1 MIPVQKKTFSL
12 AGMSPKSSNMT
23 AKSGINTADT
33 SKVYHLLVVGT
44 DALTIP
50 EISGD
55 DISIEK
61 VSGCARKFLVVDD
74 VFRSRSDST
83 KTFIR
88 ARDVNEMSAMY
99 CASGASNSEFSESIK
114 KSLPLQGLR
123 GVAEINQQAQI
134 SQQLKEYQAR
144 LGSAVANNDRVGV
157 QKLMAQY
164 PQFMADSQ
172 KQMGFIDAEQNRQT
186 ADAAMN
192 LRLASQTGDPLTMQ
206 KAIQQANPV
215 LQRFGLPAE
224 EVYQSWQN
232 DPQEF
237 NRITDLIH
245 LHADPN
251 SYFSV
256 QEKQQGQSIAQQNAD
271 TSAYNAQVNAEQG
284 NRRLDMEQFK
294 VLSDNQLRTRE
305 MVLKAR
311 LGRAQ
316 NDIERDKLNAELSKV
331 QQAKV
336 EKMNDKINTVAG
348 NIDSLNSALEV
359 GHELAG
365 IVGKHPSAVTRSQ
378 NYNPLT
384 LGFGF
389 LPDVAEDT
397 RSLRAK
403 ADEYNLKVI
412 LPSLK
417 GTFGSNPTEGERAAL
432 MQSQNGIKSATSN
445 EAFLRELNKAQDVI
459 IRMQKRQIAGLG
471 IPVTKSKDEETD
483 TKMLLQDPSLVKDY
497 VTAHGYLPES
507 YYQAKLKG
515 WQ

>member
-1 MIPVQKKTFSL
+1 MATWQLGGLPSMAPQNDNAPRSSVPQPVQYQQQ
-12 AGMSPKSSNMT
+12 PN
-23 AKSGINTADT
+23 
-33 SKVYHLLVVGT
+33 VGLM
-44 DALTIP
+44 A
-50 EISGD
+50 
-55 DISIEK
+55 
-61 VSGCARKFLVVDD
+61 
-74 VFRSRSDST
+74 
-83 KTFIR
+83 
-88 ARDVNEMSAMY
+88 
-99 CASGASNSEFSESIK
+99 
-114 KSLPLQGLR
+114 LQGLR

-134 SQQLKEYQAR
+134 SQQLKEYQAQ

-206 KAIQQANPV
+206 NAIQQANPV
-215 LQRFGLPAE
+215 LQRFGLPTE

>member
-1 MIPVQKKTFSL
+1 
-12 AGMSPKSSNMT
+12 
-23 AKSGINTADT
+23 
-33 SKVYHLLVVGT
+33 
-44 DALTIP
+44 
-50 EISGD
+50 
-55 DISIEK
+55 
-61 VSGCARKFLVVDD
+61 
-74 VFRSRSDST
+74 
-83 KTFIR
+83 
-88 ARDVNEMSAMY
+88 
-99 CASGASNSEFSESIK
+99 
-114 KSLPLQGLR
+114 
-123 GVAEINQQAQI
+123 
-134 SQQLKEYQAR
+134 
-144 LGSAVANNDRVGV
+144 
-157 QKLMAQY
+157 
-164 PQFMADSQ
+164 MADSQ

-316 NDIERDKLNAELSKV
+316 NDIERDKLNAELSKI